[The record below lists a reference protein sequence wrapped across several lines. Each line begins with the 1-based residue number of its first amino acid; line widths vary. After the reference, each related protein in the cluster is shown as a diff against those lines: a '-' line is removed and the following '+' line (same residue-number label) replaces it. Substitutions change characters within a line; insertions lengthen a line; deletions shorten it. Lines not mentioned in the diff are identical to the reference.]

1 MEKSERA
8 KKLREQRKFGKKVSL
23 SLLSFLSVFL
33 GSRIIISHNFVF
45 FQVQTEVLQKRQKEK
60 KAMMTAVKK
69 YQKGRLHQLTN

>member
-45 FQVQTEVLQKRQKEK
+45 FSGSNRSTSEEAKREES
-60 KAMMTAVKK
+60 
-69 YQKGRLHQLTN
+69 YDDSR